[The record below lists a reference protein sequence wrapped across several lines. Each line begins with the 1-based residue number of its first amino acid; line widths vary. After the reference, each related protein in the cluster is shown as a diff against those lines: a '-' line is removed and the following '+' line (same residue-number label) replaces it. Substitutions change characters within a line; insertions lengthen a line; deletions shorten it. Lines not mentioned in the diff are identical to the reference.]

1 MEATT
6 PLRNLTDHGV
16 KPSAQRL
23 AVMEYLMEHLTHP
36 SADEIYCA
44 LHPSMPTLSKTTV
57 YNTLRLLTEK
67 GAAIQLTIDERNVC
81 FDADTTPHAHFLC
94 TRCGKVFD
102 VPLRETDLERQAYIP
117 QGFQTEQTA
126 VYYRGCCARCAA
138 AGQADC

>member
-44 LHPSMPTLSKTTV
+44 LHPAMPTLSKTTG

-102 VPLRETDLERQAYIP
+102 VPLRETDLERQACIP
-117 QGFQTEQTA
+117 QGFRTEQTA
-126 VYYRGCCARCAA
+126 VYYRGCCARCEA
-138 AGQADC
+138 AGQVDC